1 MRADERAVC
10 LVLCSC
16 LPFVCLP
23 AWDFQILPVSVFSGL
38 YVRTW
43 EAFGASLGLQRILRL
58 VPQGM
63 AVLRTY
69 TIIP

>member
-10 LVLCSC
+10 LVLCTC

-23 AWDFQILPVSVFSGL
+23 AWDFHILPVSVFSGL
-38 YVRTW
+38 CVRTW
-43 EAFGASLGLQRILRL
+43 EAFGVLLGLQRILLL

-63 AVLRTY
+63 VVLSTY
-69 TIIP
+69 TIIL